1 MVQFHAYRRV
11 LPHWR
16 IEGATYFVTWRLL
29 AGSSPLDPE
38 ERSIVTR
45 TIRFR
50 EGQTHRII
58 GFVVMNDHV
67 HVLVEP
73 KAGWTLE
80 RLVHGWKSY
89 TTKCFREQ
97 TGRTRAWQR
106 EYFDRIIRDE
116 DDLLEKMNYIIKNP
130 WKRWPELEN
139 YKWVW
144 VAGMDPAGE

>member
-1 MVQFHAYRRV
+1 M
-11 LPHWR
+11 
-16 IEGATYFVTWRLL
+16 
-29 AGSSPLDPE
+29 DPE

-80 RLVHGWKSY
+80 RLVHRWKSY